1 MGERDKAVRIHNL
14 ARREGQVRSSHVAA
28 AGQSAPGVAAEEAAP
43 AARTAPSYGGA
54 RGEAV
59 PDIADF
65 VSLVP
70 DTLKGMAGDAEFQ
83 RAAQE
88 LRDLGQAAL
97 TAKERKKRRR
107 ALDRLGI
114 PSFEQFAADKGGG
127 GPLRRREVTTL
138 QVNIGLYCNQACSHC
153 HVESSPLRTE
163 MMAAPAVERLL
174 RVLEASPAVATVD
187 VTGGAP
193 ELNRHFRHLVAG
205 ARLLGRE
212 VIDRCNLT
220 VLLEPG
226 QEDLAE
232 FLAQQRVT
240 VVASLPCYSE
250 GNVDLQRG
258 RGVFERSIRGLRLLN
273 SLGYGREGTGLQ
285 LHLVYNPVGPHLP
298 PPQAALERDYKE
310 ELRRDFGVEFN
321 NLFTITNMPIKRYA
335 DYLHRT
341 KKLEEYMDVLVNSF
355 NVTALQNVMCTNLI
369 SVRWDGAL
377 FDCDFNQQLALPM
390 PAGSP
395 ATIFELESFEDLV
408 GRRITVDSHCFGCTA
423 GQGSSCTGAVA

>member
-1 MGERDKAVRIHNL
+1 MVE
-14 ARREGQVRSSHVAA
+14 S
-28 AGQSAPGVAAEEAAP
+28 
-43 AARTAPSYGGA
+43 
-54 RGEAV
+54 GEAED
-59 PDIADF
+59 P
-65 VSLVP
+65 VSLIP
-70 DTLKGMAGDAEFQ
+70 DTLKGMEGDAEFQ
-83 RAAQE
+83 RAARE
-88 LRDLGQAAL
+88 LRELGQAAL
-97 TAKERKKRRR
+97 TAEERKKRRR

-114 PSFEQFAADKGGG
+114 PSFQQFAAQKGGEEG
-127 GPLRRREVTTL
+127 ALRRREVRTL
-138 QVNIGLYCNQACSHC
+138 QVNVGLYCNQACSHC

-163 MMAAPAVERLL
+163 AMDRPTADRLL
-174 RVLEASPAVATVD
+174 ALLERSPGVDTVD
-187 VTGGAP
+187 LTGGAP
-193 ELNRHFRHLVAG
+193 ELNAHFRHLVTC
-205 ARLLGRE
+205 ARRLGRE

-232 FLAQQRVT
+232 FLANEGVT

-273 SLGYGREGTGLQ
+273 SLGYGRPGSGLD

-298 PPQAALERDYKE
+298 PPQAELEQDYKE
-310 ELRRDFGVEFN
+310 ELRRNFGIEFN
-321 NLFTITNMPIKRYA
+321 RLFTLANMPIKRYA

-341 KKLEEYMDVLVNSF
+341 QKMEEYMDLLVKSF
-355 NVTALQNVMCTNLI
+355 NAEALGNVMCTNLI
-369 SVRWDGAL
+369 SIRWDGAI

-395 ATIFELESFEDLV
+395 PTIFELESFQDLV
-408 GRRITVDSHCFGCTA
+408 GRRIAVDSHCFGCTA